1 MRKISINLR
10 RYVRQGG
17 NIMAKISRVE
27 ARDILF
33 KLLFETEFRSGD
45 EPQNIYALACEN
57 REIPHNNYIK
67 DTFFG
72 VVSKSEVLDA
82 IITKYSKGWKADR
95 LSKVSRTVI
104 RIAVY
109 EMLYADDIPSNV
121 SISQAVELTLKYGE
135 DGAKRFVNGVL
146 SGFFKDSNEKGFEA
160 VVAEALAEKAAKA
173 ETAEES
179 TEETAE
185 AESEEENV

>member
-1 MRKISINLR
+1 
-10 RYVRQGG
+10 
-17 NIMAKISRVE
+17 MAQISRVE

-45 EPQNIYALACEN
+45 EPQDIYALACEN

-67 DTFFG
+67 NTFFG

-95 LSKVSRTVI
+95 LSRVSRTVI

-109 EMLYADDIPSNV
+109 EMLYADDIPANV

-135 DGAKRFVNGVL
+135 DRAKQFVNGVL
-146 SGFFKDSNEKGFEA
+146 SGFFKDSKERGFEA
-160 VVAEALAEKAAKA
+160 VVAEALAEKAAKEETPEESVEA
-173 ETAEES
+173 EAVAEES
-179 TEETAE
+179 AP
-185 AESEEENV
+185 AEEENA

>member
-1 MRKISINLR
+1 M
-10 RYVRQGG
+10 RQGG
-17 NIMAKISRVE
+17 NIMAQISRVE

-45 EPQNIYALACEN
+45 EPQDIYALACEN

-67 DTFFG
+67 NTFFG
-72 VVSKSEVLDA
+72 VVSKSDVLDA

-95 LSKVSRTVI
+95 LSRVSRTVI

-109 EMLYADDIPSNV
+109 EMLYADDIPANV

-135 DGAKRFVNGVL
+135 DRAKQFVNGVL
-146 SGFFKDSNEKGFEA
+146 SGFFKDSKERGFEA
-160 VVAEALAEKAAKA
+160 VVAEALAEKAAKEETLEEIA
-173 ETAEES
+173 EAEAVAEES
-179 TEETAE
+179 AEESAI
-185 AESEEENV
+185 AEENA

>member
-1 MRKISINLR
+1 
-10 RYVRQGG
+10 
-17 NIMAKISRVE
+17 MAKISRVE

-160 VVAEALAEKAAKA
+160 VVAEALAEKATKGASTDESA
-173 ETAEES
+173 EVEAEEPAS
-179 TEETAE
+179 A
-185 AESEEENV
+185 EENA